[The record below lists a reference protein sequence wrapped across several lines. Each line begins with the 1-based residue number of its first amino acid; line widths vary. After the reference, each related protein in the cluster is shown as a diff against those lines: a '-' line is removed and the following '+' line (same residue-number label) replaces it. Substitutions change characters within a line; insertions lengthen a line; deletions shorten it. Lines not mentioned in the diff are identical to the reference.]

1 MIVKRINRALY
12 VRNVLKTVIIK
23 HIGMYY
29 NKAVMVAAIVEIQK
43 RGQDKDFVLN
53 IEVRI
58 IYLFF
63 CKY

>member
-1 MIVKRINRALY
+1 
-12 VRNVLKTVIIK
+12 
-23 HIGMYY
+23 MYY
-29 NKAVMVAAIVEIQK
+29 NKAVMVAVIVEIQK
-43 RGQDKDFVLN
+43 RGQDTDFVLN

>member
-1 MIVKRINRALY
+1 
-12 VRNVLKTVIIK
+12 
-23 HIGMYY
+23 MYY
-29 NKAVMVAAIVEIQK
+29 NKAVMVAVIVEIQK

>member
-1 MIVKRINRALY
+1 MLHLNAMIVKRINRALY

-29 NKAVMVAAIVEIQK
+29 NKAVMVAVIVEIQK

-58 IYLFF
+58 I
-63 CKY
+63 

>member
-1 MIVKRINRALY
+1 MMLHLNAMIVKRINRALY

-58 IYLFF
+58 I
-63 CKY
+63 